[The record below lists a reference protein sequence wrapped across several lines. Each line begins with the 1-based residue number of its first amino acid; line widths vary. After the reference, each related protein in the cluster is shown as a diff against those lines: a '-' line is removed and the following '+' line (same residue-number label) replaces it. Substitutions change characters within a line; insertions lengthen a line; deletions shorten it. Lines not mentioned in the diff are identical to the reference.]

1 MNLEKIGFKY
11 NGSYIF
17 LKTEIRIYLNPNG
30 LAFKYYLNPKDF
42 SKTRNK
48 LKMNQKKFSKYLGI
62 SQRTCNRIENLNPI
76 GLNTIYKLNK
86 IFGYSKIIWRGELNG
101 SIKKT

>member
-1 MNLEKIGFKY
+1 
-11 NGSYIF
+11 
-17 LKTEIRIYLNPNG
+17 
-30 LAFKYYLNPKDF
+30 
-42 SKTRNK
+42 
-48 LKMNQKKFSKYLGI
+48 MNQKKFSKYLGI

-86 IFGYSKIIWRGELNG
+86 IFGYSKFIWRGELNG